1 MPTSLRVVFDFSCP
15 YCYIAWHYIRRL
27 KQSLKFS
34 DEWLTWNIHPEVGP
48 EGMDIRKVLTNFDPV
63 ARREKLNGLGFP
75 VGVAPGDMTFV
86 PDTRLALQA
95 VEFAAVHGH
104 WRAWC
109 DSVFAANF
117 EQKKDIGDKTVLL
130 AIAQEIGLPV
140 AELEVALSTGLYAK
154 VLTDHDQLF
163 AKLQVEWVP
172 TVFTGETKILEGA
185 FTFAQ
190 AEETI
195 AKLVA
200 NEA

>member
-1 MPTSLRVVFDFSCP
+1 MSTSLRIVFDFSCP
-15 YCYIAWHYIRRL
+15 YCYIGWHYIKKL
-27 KQSLKFS
+27 KQSLTFN

-48 EGMDIRKVLTNFDPV
+48 EGMDIRKVLTNFDPE
-63 ARREKLNGLGFP
+63 ARRAKLNGLGAP

-95 VEFAAVHGH
+95 VEFATAHGQ

-109 DSVFAANF
+109 DAVFAANF
-117 EQKKDIGDKTVLL
+117 EQKKDIGDKAVLL

-140 AELEVALSTGLYAK
+140 AELDVALSTGLYANI
-154 VLTDHDQLF
+154 LIEHDQLF

-172 TVFTGETKILEGA
+172 TIFSGEARILEGA

-195 AKLVA
+195 TNLVEK
-200 NEA
+200 EA